1 MKTFYWVQKE
11 SWTPFVKSIRK
22 EFRSLIAYENIKKWI
37 WYWQRS
43 SIVMITNIY
52 PTWRR
57 AFWKGQLMF
66 FSLQK
71 NLEFSFSTKVVHL
84 LIAQILNSKK
94 KLLQIQQIKAIFR
107 NRFLNLNLSRH
118 SWQTNNYS
126 KFLVQFLAGTEFIL
140 FYRNVF

>member
-11 SWTPFVKSIRK
+11 SWTPFAKSIRK
-22 EFRSLIAYENIKKWI
+22 EFRSLIAYANIKKWI

-43 SIVMITNIY
+43 LIVMITNIY

-84 LIAQILNSKK
+84 LIAQILNLKK
-94 KLLQIQQIKAIFR
+94 KLLQIQQIKAIF
-107 NRFLNLNLSRH
+107 